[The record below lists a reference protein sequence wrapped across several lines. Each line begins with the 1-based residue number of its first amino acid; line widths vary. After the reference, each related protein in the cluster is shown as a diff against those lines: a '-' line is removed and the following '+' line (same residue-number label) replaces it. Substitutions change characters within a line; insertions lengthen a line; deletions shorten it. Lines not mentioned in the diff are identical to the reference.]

1 NNAQAVIFEIDTF
14 GGRVDAATEICGHIE
29 ELSDIPVIAF
39 VDDQAWSA
47 GALISLACK
56 KIIMS
61 EGSSIGSAEPRASAG
76 GKPEPTDEKMT
87 SALRAKFRAVAEQN
101 GHSPALAE
109 AMVDKDIALKKV
121 KLNNETA
128 ILTAEELELKID
140 ELGQENVIVLSTII
154 DSGKLLNLS
163 AKEAKELDLASDIL
177 STRKDVLEFM
187 SWPEEIVVDTRMTW
201 SEKLVRFLTHPAVS
215 PMLLTLGFLG
225 LIFELRIPGWG
236 ISGTLGL
243 IFLALFFGSHYLI
256 GLANWTELFLFLA
269 GVILLILEIF
279 VIPGF
284 GLAGISGIALLIIS
298 LFLAMVKHPFT
309 APEFELAA
317 AANTLVIAFLVTVP
331 LTILLFWLGPKT
343 PFLKKLIL
351 ASTESKKEGYQ
362 AAAKNWEQFLNK
374 TGRTLTLLRP
384 AGRAVF
390 DDKVLDVV
398 TQGDFIEK
406 DKPVK
411 VIEVEGSRIVVEEN
425 TNV

>member
-1 NNAQAVIFEIDTF
+1 MTNISLRCNRPVKVLLSILFCLSAFILISNCPVYSKDESPKVSSSPVYIIPVKGVIDLGLSGFIKRSVAEARDNNARAVIFEIDTF

-140 ELGQENVIVLSTII
+140 ELGQENVVVLSTII

-163 AKEAKELDLASDIL
+163 AKEAKELGLASDVL
-177 STRKDVLEFM
+177 ASRKDLLELM
-187 SWPEEIVVDTRMTW
+187 SWPEEIIVDTQM
-201 SEKLVRFLTHPAVS
+201 K
-215 PMLLTLGFLG
+215 
-225 LIFELRIPGWG
+225 I
-236 ISGTLGL
+236 
-243 IFLALFFGSHYLI
+243 
-256 GLANWTELFLFLA
+256 
-269 GVILLILEIF
+269 
-279 VIPGF
+279 
-284 GLAGISGIALLIIS
+284 
-298 LFLAMVKHPFT
+298 
-309 APEFELAA
+309 
-317 AANTLVIAFLVTVP
+317 
-331 LTILLFWLGPKT
+331 
-343 PFLKKLIL
+343 
-351 ASTESKKEGYQ
+351 
-362 AAAKNWEQFLNK
+362 
-374 TGRTLTLLRP
+374 
-384 AGRAVF
+384 GRAHV
-390 DDKVLDVV
+390 
-398 TQGDFIEK
+398 
-406 DKPVK
+406 
-411 VIEVEGSRIVVEEN
+411 
-425 TNV
+425 